1 MSQTSELDTLAREI
15 VRQHSHLALQAEP
28 LERLPIYLT
37 SLPAASAEPI
47 EQAVYAACR
56 ALDFIDIDARCVAS
70 AWQRQSARTG
80 QFDPSAWPTE
90 PQDFGL
96 LTLPVPEQA
105 RHCEHSDGDLARHCE
120 HSDGDLA
127 RHCERSAAIQEPG
140 FMDCRVTDVPRND
153 VPIGAF
159 APCPHPLGLYAVLPD
174 AAWVGRMARAG
185 VPTVQLRFK
194 SNDPAAIKREAEAAV
209 QAVHGTGALLF
220 INDHWQAAIAAGAY
234 GVHLGQEDLEGLGGA
249 DLNAIRAAGLR
260 LGVSSHGYAEML
272 RAAAVQPSYIA
283 MGAVYATTLK
293 RMATPPQGP
302 ARLKMYAAL
311 LRNLPTVAIGGI
323 DAARLPE
330 VLASGVGSVAVV
342 RALVAAD
349 QPEAQVA
356 TLKAMFERERTRM
369 PCRT

>member
-47 EQAVYAACR
+47 EQTVYAACR

-96 LTLPVPEQA
+96 RTLPVPEQA

-140 FMDCRVTDVPRND
+140 FMDCHVTDVPRND

-185 VPTVQLRFK
+185 VATVQLRFK
-194 SNDPAAIKREAEAAV
+194 SDDAAAIRREVRAAV
-209 QAVHGTGALLF
+209 QAVQGTGALLF

-234 GVHLGQEDLEGLGGA
+234 GVHLGQEDLDTA
-249 DLNAIRAAGLR
+249 DIKALRSAGLR
-260 LGVSSHGYAEML
+260 LGLSTHTPAEL
-272 RAAAVQPSYIA
+272 ARAFADAVAAGRAAYESV
-283 MGAVYATTLK
+283 
-293 RMATPPQGP
+293 P
-302 ARLKMYAAL
+302 APVRAQAQAST
-311 LRNLPTVAIGGI
+311 PTVGMPFTH
-323 DAARLPE
+323 AA
-330 VLASGVGSVAVV
+330 
-342 RALVAAD
+342 
-349 QPEAQVA
+349 
-356 TLKAMFERERTRM
+356 
-369 PCRT
+369 